1 VSQAAFGGR
10 GESWSAGRIPPE
22 FPPVRVLGPDK
33 GRLEHTIPDTPNSR
47 LQKYRLTQAGRRV
60 LSGAT
65 KMSRPRT
72 VQ

>member
-1 VSQAAFGGR
+1 LPA
-10 GESWSAGRIPPE
+10 
-22 FPPVRVLGPDK
+22 VRALGPDK
-33 GRLEHTIPDTPNSR
+33 GWPEHTIPDKPNSR

-72 VQ
+72 AQ